1 MNMSNIKEKII
12 EIIATTLEVG
22 VSEINDSS
30 SIGDFPAWDSLGH
43 MNLLQNIQ
51 DEFEIEFD
59 PEEIIDLED
68 VSDIVKA
75 VEGKLQQ

>member
-1 MNMSNIKEKII
+1 MDNVKGKII
-12 EIIATTLEVG
+12 GIIANTLEIG

-51 DEFEIEFD
+51 DEFDIE
-59 PEEIIDLED
+59 LED
-68 VSDIVKA
+68 VQDIVKA
-75 VEGKLQQ
+75 VEAKLQ

>member
-1 MNMSNIKEKII
+1 MDNVKGKII
-12 EIIATTLEVG
+12 GIIANTLEIG

-51 DEFEIEFD
+51 DEFDIELD
-59 PEEIIDLED
+59 PEEIIELED
-68 VSDIVKA
+68 VQDIVKA
-75 VEGKLQQ
+75 VEAKLQ